1 MEIKDNILDSIT
13 EAVFMVDKEF
23 RIKFFNRSAELITG
37 FKRQDV
43 FGKFCKNVLN
53 SEFCQNECPVVNV
66 LRSNRSV
73 SCLDSDI
80 CCNNGQRKKIRLNA
94 SLVYD
99 DQSNPIGSVVTFK
112 EIKGLFS
119 SDSRAARSQDFY
131 GIVGLSKK
139 MTDIFDLILE
149 ISQSNASVLIF
160 GETGTGKE
168 LIANAVQA
176 TSPRRDKPFVKV
188 NCSVL
193 PSNLL
198 ASELFGHVK
207 GAFTDAVK
215 DRIGRFELAHQGT
228 IFLDEVAEM
237 PNQMQLQLLRVI
249 QEGTF
254 ERVGESGTR
263 HADVR
268 IISATNLDLAKA
280 IQQGQFR
287 EDLFYRL
294 NVVPVKVP
302 PLRERK
308 EDIMLLIKH
317 FLDKFTLTY
326 KKEINEISDEAL
338 DDCLKYNWPGNVREL
353 ENAVEFAFIRTQAGN
368 PINSCK
374 LPPAIRENKSSC
386 CSSEKPKLSRM
397 SHAELI
403 ALLEKHHWNKTETA
417 RALGVNRTT
426 IWRYLKELG
435 IEIRA
440 GSVLQCIMM
449 MQLFQLITI

>member
-1 MEIKDNILDSIT
+1 MKDNILDSIT
-13 EAVFMVDKEF
+13 EAVFMVDREF

-43 FGKFCKNVLN
+43 LGKFCRNVLN
-53 SEFCQNECPVVNV
+53 SDFCQNECPVIDV

-73 SCLDSDI
+73 NSLDAGI
-80 CCNNGQRKKIRLNA
+80 CCRNGEKKKIRLNA

-99 DQSNPIGSVVTFK
+99 DESKLTGSVITFK
-112 EIKGLFS
+112 ELKTLSTTKNS
-119 SDSRAARSQDFY
+119 SSRSQDFY

-139 MTDIFDLILE
+139 MTGIFDLILE
-149 ISQSNASVLIF
+149 ISQSNASVLIT

-168 LIANAVQA
+168 LIANAIQA
-176 TSPRRDKPFVKV
+176 TSLRKDKPFVKV

-198 ASELFGHVK
+198 ASELFGHIK

-215 DRIGRFELAHQGT
+215 DRIGRFELANHGT

-237 PNQMQLQLLRVI
+237 PAQMQLQLLRVL

-254 ERVGESGTR
+254 ERVGESITR

-268 IISATNLDLAKA
+268 IISATNLNLGSA
-280 IQQGQFR
+280 IKQGQFR

-326 KKEINEISDEAL
+326 KKEITEIKDQAL

-353 ENAVEFAFIRTQAGN
+353 ENAIEFAFIRTQAGD
-368 PINSCK
+368 PITSSK
-374 LPPAIRENKSSC
+374 LPPSVRENNSAIQST
-386 CSSEKPKLSRM
+386 EKPKLSQM

-403 ALLEKHHWNKTETA
+403 ALLEKHRWNKTKVA
-417 RALGVNRTT
+417 QALGVNRTT
-426 IWRYLKELG
+426 VWRYLKEICILG
-435 IEIRA
+435 
-440 GSVLQCIMM
+440 VLMCCNAA
-449 MQLFQLITI
+449 

>member
-1 MEIKDNILDSIT
+1 MEIRDNILDSIT

-37 FKRQDV
+37 FKSHEV
-43 FGKFCKNVLN
+43 LGKFCKSVLN
-53 SEFCQNECPVVNV
+53 SDFCQNECPIVNV
-66 LRSNRSV
+66 LQSNRTV
-73 SCLDSDI
+73 NCLDSRI
-80 CCNNGQRKKIRLNA
+80 CCKNGEKKKIRLNA
-94 SLVYD
+94 SLVYED
-99 DQSNPIGSVVTFK
+99 GPEPLGGVVTFK
-112 EIKGLFS
+112 EVEGILS
-119 SDSRAARSQDFY
+119 SGSRITKSEDFY

-149 ISQSNASVLIF
+149 ISQSNASVLIY

-176 TSPRRDKPFVKV
+176 TSQRKDKPFVKV

-215 DRIGRFELAHQGT
+215 DRVGRFELAHQGT

-237 PNQMQLQLLRVI
+237 PVQMQIQLLRVI

-254 ERVGESGTR
+254 ERVGESTTR

-268 IISATNLDLAKA
+268 IISATNLNIRKA
-280 IQQGQFR
+280 IEQGQFR

-294 NVVPVKVP
+294 NVVPIKVP

-308 EDIMLLIKH
+308 EDIMFLVKH
-317 FLDKFTLTY
+317 FLNKFTLNY
-326 KKEINEISDEAL
+326 KKEITDINDEAL
-338 DDCLKYNWPGNVREL
+338 DGCLNYDWPGNVREL
-353 ENAVEFAFIRTQAGN
+353 ENAIEFAFIRTQAGY
-368 PINSCK
+368 PVSACK
-374 LPPAIRENKSSC
+374 LPPSVREKKNNCPSSK
-386 CSSEKPKLSRM
+386 KPKLSQM
-397 SHAELI
+397 SHAEFI
-403 ALLEKHHWNKTETA
+403 ALLEKHHWSRTKLAES
-417 RALGVNRTT
+417 LGVNRTT
-426 IWRYLKELG
+426 VWRHLKELG
-435 IEIRA
+435 IEI
-440 GSVLQCIMM
+440 
-449 MQLFQLITI
+449 

>member
-1 MEIKDNILDSIT
+1 MEMKDNILDSIT
-13 EAVFMVDKEF
+13 EAVFMVDREF

-43 FGKFCKNVLN
+43 LGKFCRNVLN
-53 SEFCQNECPVVNV
+53 SDFCQNECPVVNV

-73 SCLDSDI
+73 DSLDAGI
-80 CCNNGQRKKIRLNA
+80 CCRNGEKKKIRLNA

-99 DQSNPIGSVVTFK
+99 DESVLAGSVITFK
-112 EIKGLFS
+112 ELETLS
-119 SDSRAARSQDFY
+119 SAHNSTSRSQDFY

-149 ISQSNASVLIF
+149 ISQSNASVLIT

-168 LIANAVQA
+168 LIANAIQA
-176 TSPRRDKPFVKV
+176 ASLRKDKPFVKV

-207 GAFTDAVK
+207 GAFTDAFK
-215 DRIGRFELAHQGT
+215 DRMGRFELANQGT

-237 PNQMQLQLLRVI
+237 PPQMQLQLLRVI

-254 ERVGESGTR
+254 ERVGESVTR

-268 IISATNLDLAKA
+268 IISATNLNLCKA
-280 IQQGQFR
+280 IEQGQFR

-294 NVVPVKVP
+294 NVVPIKVP

-326 KKEINEISDEAL
+326 KKEITEIKDQAL
-338 DDCLKYNWPGNVREL
+338 DDCLNYNWPGNVREL
-353 ENAVEFAFIRTQAGN
+353 ENAIEFAFIRTQAGDA
-368 PINSCK
+368 IASSK
-374 LPPAIRENKSSC
+374 LPPAVRENKPQSC
-386 CSSEKPKLSRM
+386 GPEKPGLKQM
-397 SHAELI
+397 PHAELI
-403 ALLEKHHWNKTETA
+403 ALLEKYHWNKTKVA
-417 RALGVNRTT
+417 QALGVNRTT
-426 IWRYLKELG
+426 VWRYLKEL
-435 IEIRA
+435 
-440 GSVLQCIMM
+440 CI
-449 MQLFQLITI
+449 LGFVVCCNAA